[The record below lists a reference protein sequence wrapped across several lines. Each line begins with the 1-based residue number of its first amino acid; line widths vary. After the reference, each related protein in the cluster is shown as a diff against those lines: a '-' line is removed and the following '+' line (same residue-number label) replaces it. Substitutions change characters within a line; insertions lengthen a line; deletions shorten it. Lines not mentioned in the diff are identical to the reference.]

1 MRLKEAG
8 SALCAACGRRAILLV
23 LFSAGT
29 LAAQELWSWHSVDF
43 ALWKAR
49 GVEWGL
55 HTRLRTRQGELQ
67 QGRSGTIL
75 KFSPSARM
83 ALIGGYYY
91 GREEDTREEWQNSH
105 RVFAGVEAPV
115 YRRGAVAVVSRGLV
129 ERFVTA
135 FASLPATA
143 WAHTLAGS
151 GSGMPRGIWPHAT
164 RAACAGEA
172 HGGRPLSAATCTMR
186 GAHTSAPRATALSRS
201 FCWSAEDWA
210 FRRSHA
216 NTVFPPQRDSSS
228 LRVRAFHESP

>member
-1 MRLKEAG
+1 MFKANANGYAAYRNMRLKEAG
-8 SALCAACGRRAILLV
+8 SALCAACGRRALLLV

-29 LAAQELWSWHSVDF
+29 LAAQEVWSWHSVDF

-75 KFSPSARM
+75 KFSPNARM

-135 FASLPATA
+135 S
-143 WAHTLAGS
+143 
-151 GSGMPRGIWPHAT
+151 
-164 RAACAGEA
+164 
-172 HGGRPLSAATCTMR
+172 RP
-186 GAHTSAPRATALSRS
+186 S
-201 FCWSAEDWA
+201 FNR
-210 FRRSHA
+210 FRH
-216 NTVFPPQRDSSS
+216 
-228 LRVRAFHESP
+228 RVRLTTSYRVGPFTSGEWFWDAKGYLAARYQGGVRWRGSRWATVECGYMYDARSPHLGPPRHGVVTQLLLER